1 MVNSI
6 DLDAL
11 YIEKIDI
18 SIVNSSTFLG
28 KGKVKE
34 LKDIVEDL
42 NLSIIFFDYSLSPIQ
57 QRNLER
63 ELSCKVIDRTG
74 LILEIFGARA
84 RTKEGI
90 LQVELAS
97 LQYQKSRL
105 VRSWTHLERQRG
117 GKGFLGGPGER
128 QIESD
133 RRQLS
138 KKINRIEK
146 SLKKV
151 ITTRNIQ
158 QQSRKKV
165 PFPIV
170 AIVGYTNAGKSC
182 LFNRL
187 TNSNVVSKDLL
198 FATLDPTMRIKQLHK
213 SINIIFSD
221 TVGFISDLPHQLI
234 AAFSATLEEVKNAEL
249 ILHVHDA
256 SSLDNLSQNNDVK
269 SILKQIGVSDETSIF
284 EVHNKIDLIQ
294 SDKEHK
300 YINFNI
306 NKNNKNFRISALN
319 GDGCKSLIDSISDY
333 FSSKR
338 IIRNYKLLSNHG
350 QLIAWLY
357 GKGNVL
363 ERKEIGD
370 ETILKVLIDPIDSNK
385 FEKLSISSGITGIQI
400 Y

>member
-1 MVNSI
+1 
-6 DLDAL
+6 LETL
-11 YIEKIDI
+11 YTEKVDI
-18 SIVNSSTFLG
+18 SIINSSTFIG
-28 KGKVKE
+28 KGKVNE
-34 LKDIVEDL
+34 LKNIVKDL

-63 ELSCKVIDRTG
+63 QLTCKVIDRTG

-84 RTKEGI
+84 RSKEGI
-90 LQVELAS
+90 LQVELAF

-117 GKGFLGGPGER
+117 GRGFLGGPGER

-133 RRQLS
+133 RRQIS

-151 ITTRNIQ
+151 ITTRTIQ

-182 LFNRL
+182 LFNQL
-187 TNSNVVSKDLL
+187 TNSNVESKDML
-198 FATLDPTMRIKQLHK
+198 FATLDPTMRVKQIDKTIK
-213 SINIIFSD
+213 IIFSD

-256 SSLDNLSQNNDVK
+256 SNPDNLSQNNDVK
-269 SILKQIGVSDETSIF
+269 SILKKIGVSENTSIF

-294 SDKEHK
+294 NNKK
-300 YINFNI
+300 NKFFNFN
-306 NKNNKNFRISALN
+306 NNTKNKNFRISALT
-319 GDGCKSLIDSISDY
+319 GEGCESLVESISKH

-338 IIRNYKLLSNHG
+338 IIRNYKILSNQG
-350 QLIAWLY
+350 KLIAWLY

-370 ETILKVLIDPIDSNK
+370 NTILKVLIDPIDSNK
-385 FEKLSISSGITGIQI
+385 FEKLSISSGLTRIQI
-400 Y
+400 